1 MVPSRATPL
10 PLGTPQIHA
19 ETDGAVLNKRTVT
32 RSFGTGTR
40 ESHDSSSFY
49 GRKLYGAQAGSQLEG
64 NPTDRPRNAS
74 SGWASS
80 CVPSNSPGDYDTKAS
95 AINPVP
101 EHVANKV
108 FQSSSESMD
117 ELPDNSVALMVTSP
131 PYNVGKDYDLD
142 LSLPDYLEFLKR
154 VLAETKRVLVP
165 GGRVAF
171 NVANLGRKPYIPLNA
186 LVASLASDLGFLMRG
201 EIIWVKGK
209 GAGGSCAWGS
219 WMSACNPTLRDLHE
233 YVLIFSK
240 HRFDRPVKGDSTIS
254 RDEFMAA
261 TTSVWHIPAESARRV
276 GHPAPFPV
284 RLVERLI
291 HLYTFAGDT
300 VLDPFMG
307 SGSTAVAAVRT
318 GRRFVGYEIDPSY
331 VALCNERI
339 ANVMIIK
346 EPPGFPSRGASRS
359 RASGTTLGNRPDT
372 NTLPV

>member
-1 MVPSRATPL
+1 MPFNR
-10 PLGTPQIHA
+10 
-19 ETDGAVLNKRTVT
+19 
-32 RSFGTGTR
+32 
-40 ESHDSSSFY
+40 
-49 GRKLYGAQAGSQLEG
+49 
-64 NPTDRPRNAS
+64 
-74 SGWASS
+74 
-80 CVPSNSPGDYDTKAS
+80 PGDSDMKAS

-108 FQSSSESMD
+108 FQSSSECMD

-131 PYNVGKDYDLD
+131 PYNVGKDYDFD
-142 LSLPDYLEFLKR
+142 LSLPEYLEFLKR

-186 LVASLASDLGFLMRG
+186 FVASLASDLGFLMRG

-209 GAGGSCAWGS
+209 GVGGSCAWGS

-240 HRFDRPVKGDSTIS
+240 HRFDRPIKGDSTIS

-307 SGSTAVAAVRT
+307 SGSTAVAALRT
-318 GRRFVGYEIDPSY
+318 GRRFVGYEIDPAY

-339 ANVMIIK
+339 ANAMKII
-346 EPPGFPSRGASRS
+346 EPLGFPSRDDSRS
-359 RASGTTLGNRPDT
+359 HASGTTLGNRRDT